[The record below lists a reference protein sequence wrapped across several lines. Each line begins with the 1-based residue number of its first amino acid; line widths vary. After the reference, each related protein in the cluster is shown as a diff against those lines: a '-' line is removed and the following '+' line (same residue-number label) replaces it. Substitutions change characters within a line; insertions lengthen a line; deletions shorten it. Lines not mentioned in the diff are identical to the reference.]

1 MHKLNQH
8 RHAFLF
14 IWYILLFYI
23 FVTPIASLVQNIY
36 FTFDPLALSTFEQ
49 LLATNASEAQL
60 MAITA
65 MPSAL
70 INLVVYTL
78 AAVPMFALLHDELN
92 QFFEISWQNKRLFGF
107 QVLRGYG
114 FMFLFSFI
122 ASLIMM
128 FFQINDASANQE
140 TVESLISLVPFI
152 SIITIVILAP
162 FVEEIVFRYLLIGGL
177 KKHMPIWGAATI
189 STVVFALIHVLQAGD
204 FINIIPYLALGAGLT
219 FAYVR
224 TNNIMVPIA
233 LHFIQ
238 NFVAVL
244 VSLSL
249 L

>member
-92 QFFEISWQNKRLFGF
+92 HFFEISWQNKRLF
-107 QVLRGYG
+107 
-114 FMFLFSFI
+114 
-122 ASLIMM
+122 
-128 FFQINDASANQE
+128 
-140 TVESLISLVPFI
+140 
-152 SIITIVILAP
+152 
-162 FVEEIVFRYLLIGGL
+162 
-177 KKHMPIWGAATI
+177 
-189 STVVFALIHVLQAGD
+189 
-204 FINIIPYLALGAGLT
+204 
-219 FAYVR
+219 
-224 TNNIMVPIA
+224 
-233 LHFIQ
+233 
-238 NFVAVL
+238 
-244 VSLSL
+244 
-249 L
+249 

>member
-1 MHKLNQH
+1 
-8 RHAFLF
+8 
-14 IWYILLFYI
+14 
-23 FVTPIASLVQNIY
+23 
-36 FTFDPLALSTFEQ
+36 
-49 LLATNASEAQL
+49 
-60 MAITA
+60 
-65 MPSAL
+65 
-70 INLVVYTL
+70 
-78 AAVPMFALLHDELN
+78 PMFALLHDELN
-92 QFFEISWQNKRLFGF
+92 HFFEISWQNKRLFGF